1 MKRVILIAIA
11 SIALMQSL
19 FADDRMDVKGIKG
32 FEVFRKMKVTE
43 VLESVDIGTFS
54 DRDEVNSKVFGDAW
68 QDLMADK
75 AGAEESVRYYLEL
88 IGIDI
93 DGIAYDIICLKEKNS
108 LARVRYYILNI
119 FNDRESAETYFKRL
133 TAVYD
138 NYSDLVSKSSVM
150 QLFLNV
156 NYTENPAF
164 ERYNY
169 YIMGWYYEDSYFTTL
184 CIL

>member
-1 MKRVILIAIA
+1 MKRVFLIAIA

-19 FADDRMDVKGIKG
+19 FADDRVDVKGIKD
-32 FEVFRKMKVTE
+32 FEVFRKMKVLD
-43 VLESVDIGTFS
+43 VLGSVNIRMFS

-68 QDLMADK
+68 QDLMMDK
-75 AGAEESVRYYLEL
+75 ADAEESVRYHLEL
-88 IGIDI
+88 IDIDI
-93 DGIAYDIICLKEKNS
+93 DGISYDIICLKEKNS

-119 FNDRESAETYFKRL
+119 FNDADSAETYFKRL

-150 QLFLNV
+150 QLFLNI
-156 NYTENPAF
+156 NYTENPMF

-169 YIMGWYYEDSYFTTL
+169 YIMGWYYDDSYFTTL